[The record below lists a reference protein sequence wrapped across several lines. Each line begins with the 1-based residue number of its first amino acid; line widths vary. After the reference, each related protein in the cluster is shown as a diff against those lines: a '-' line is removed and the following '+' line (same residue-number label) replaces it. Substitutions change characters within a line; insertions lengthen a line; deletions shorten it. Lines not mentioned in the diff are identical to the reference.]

1 MIASVSMGPLL
12 GRERKKAGPL
22 PGRGLVSIGLILA
35 RYASGELD
43 AAGPFLC

>member
-1 MIASVSMGPLL
+1 VIASVSMGPLL
-12 GRERKKAGPL
+12 DRERKKAGPL

-43 AAGPFLC
+43 AAGLFVC

>member
-1 MIASVSMGPLL
+1 VIASVSMGPLL
-12 GRERKKAGPL
+12 DRERKKAGPL
-22 PGRGLVSIGLILA
+22 PGFGLVAIALILA